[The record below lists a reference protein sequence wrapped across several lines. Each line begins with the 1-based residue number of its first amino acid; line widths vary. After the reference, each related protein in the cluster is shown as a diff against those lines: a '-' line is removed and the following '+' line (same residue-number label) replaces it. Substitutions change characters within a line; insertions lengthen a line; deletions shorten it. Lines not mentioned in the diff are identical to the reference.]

1 MEVKP
6 KETRQTA
13 VRLAGCVSF
22 FNFNVFPGTTPI
34 YHKSDLLIC
43 VSHAS
48 KLKFYKELNLRELR
62 RMLQRAFSK
71 CSAVFLK
78 AVFFCRLWW
87 EKKHSSHHVPCSGHS
102 ACVRVCDL
110 SVGLFSPN
118 TLDIFSHS
126 KLCCNMNPC
135 MQKYTTGGQKA
146 YSCHKLLT
154 PPSQRQHLLTISMH
168 LISSS
173 CEEETGLR
181 QSSAEKH

>member
-13 VRLAGCVSF
+13 VRFIGCVYF

-34 YHKSDLLIC
+34 YQKSDLLIC

-71 CSAVFLK
+71 CSPVFLK

-102 ACVRVCDL
+102 ACVCVISLLVYFLQTLWIFFLTVNCVATWTPACRNTPQAVRRLTHATNSWLHPPKGNTYLL
-110 SVGLFSPN
+110 S
-118 TLDIFSHS
+118 TCI
-126 KLCCNMNPC
+126 
-135 MQKYTTGGQKA
+135 
-146 YSCHKLLT
+146 
-154 PPSQRQHLLTISMH
+154 
-168 LISSS
+168 
-173 CEEETGLR
+173 
-181 QSSAEKH
+181 

>member
-87 EKKHSSHHVPCSGHS
+87 EKNTVVTMFPAAVTVRACVCVISLLVYFLQTLWIFFLTVNCVATWTPACRNTPQAVRRLTHATNSWLHPPKGNTYLLS
-102 ACVRVCDL
+102 AC
-110 SVGLFSPN
+110 
-118 TLDIFSHS
+118 I
-126 KLCCNMNPC
+126 
-135 MQKYTTGGQKA
+135 
-146 YSCHKLLT
+146 
-154 PPSQRQHLLTISMH
+154 
-168 LISSS
+168 
-173 CEEETGLR
+173 
-181 QSSAEKH
+181 

>member
-13 VRLAGCVSF
+13 VRFAGCVSF

-102 ACVRVCDL
+102 ACVRVISLLVYFLQTLWIFFLTVNCVATWTPACRNTPQAVRRLTHATNSWLHPPKGNTYLL
-110 SVGLFSPN
+110 SAC
-118 TLDIFSHS
+118 I
-126 KLCCNMNPC
+126 
-135 MQKYTTGGQKA
+135 
-146 YSCHKLLT
+146 
-154 PPSQRQHLLTISMH
+154 
-168 LISSS
+168 
-173 CEEETGLR
+173 
-181 QSSAEKH
+181 

>member
-13 VRLAGCVSF
+13 VRFAGCVSF

-87 EKKHSSHHVPCSGHS
+87 EKNTVVTMFPAAVTVR
-102 ACVRVCDL
+102 ACVCVISL
-110 SVGLFSPN
+110 LVYFLQ
-118 TLDIFSHS
+118 TLWIFFSHS